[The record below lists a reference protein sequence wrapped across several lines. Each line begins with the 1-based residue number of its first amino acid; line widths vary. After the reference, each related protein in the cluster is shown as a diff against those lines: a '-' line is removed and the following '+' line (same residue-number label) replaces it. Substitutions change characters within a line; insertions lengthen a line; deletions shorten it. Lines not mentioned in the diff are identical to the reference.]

1 MIVRNRHLGFNQLA
15 VEFILLNLA
24 VLLILYLNSSGFAT
38 YSDNQLLFVDS
49 IRLGLIFNLSWAIIV
64 LYSENSKSYIA
75 TDFRRQVQNIIF
87 NTFIL
92 VGITYTLAT
101 VFDVAYFLRTT
112 FLLPIFLFSFLNLS
126 IVSFFFEYKKRK
138 GQSAFNSNIVVVG
151 AEKKPKKALKFAQK
165 IQQRGY
171 NLVGVVDNNRSGS
184 QVGGRHLGNINQLSA
199 ILENTPVDEIFI
211 TLASLKKE
219 EIKQAIDTADYHGVR
234 VNLVSKTP
242 GYINSKYKSYT
253 LDDLPVFKLRETPL
267 DKFNNYLV
275 KKTFDVLFSLTVLIL
290 LSPIFLVLALLIY
303 LDNKGPIFY
312 RPMRK
317 GEGGESFYCYKFRT
331 MSVCDDPV
339 NGTESTVENDP
350 RITRV
355 GKYLRKYDLDE
366 LPQFINVLK
375 GDMSVVG
382 PRPHRTNLQNDFR
395 KIVNNYMV
403 RHYVKPGI
411 TGWAQVNGWR
421 GPTVTM
427 EQKQKRVQHDLWYIE
442 NWSLWLDIKIVFLT
456 VFSKKTRKNAF

>member
-1 MIVRNRHLGFNQLA
+1 MIVRNRHFSFNQLG
-15 VEFILLNLA
+15 VEFLLLNLA

-38 YSDNQLLFVDS
+38 YADNQLLFVDS
-49 IRLGLIFNLSWAIIV
+49 IRLGLIFNLSWAIII
-64 LYSENSKSYIA
+64 LYSDNSITNIG
-75 TDFRRQVQNIIF
+75 TDYRKQVHNIIF

-92 VGITYTLAT
+92 VGITYTFAT
-101 VFDVAYFLRTT
+101 VFNVDYFLRTT

-151 AEKKPKKALKFAQK
+151 AQKKPKKAMKFARK
-165 IQQRGY
+165 IEKRGY
-171 NLVGVVDNNRSGS
+171 NLVGIVDNNRPDYMAPS
-184 QVGGRHLGNINQLSA
+184 RHLGNVNELSS

-211 TLASLKKE
+211 TLASLKKD

-242 GYINSKYKSYT
+242 GYISGKYKSYT
-253 LDDLPVFKLRETPL
+253 FGDLPVFKLRETPL
-267 DKFNNYLV
+267 DKFNNYLM
-275 KKTFDVLFSLTVLIL
+275 KKTFDFIFASMVIIL
-290 LSPIFLVLALLIY
+290 LSPVFLLIALLIY
-303 LDNKGPIFY
+303 LDNRGPIFY
-312 RPMRK
+312 KPMRK
-317 GEGGESFYCYKFRT
+317 GEGGESFECYKFRT
-331 MSVCDDPV
+331 MSTCDDPV
-339 NGTESTVENDP
+339 NGTQSTVKDDP
-350 RITRV
+350 RITRI

-427 EQKQKRVQHDLWYIE
+427 EQKQKRVQYDLWYIE
-442 NWSLWLDIKIVFLT
+442 NWSLFLDIKIVFLT